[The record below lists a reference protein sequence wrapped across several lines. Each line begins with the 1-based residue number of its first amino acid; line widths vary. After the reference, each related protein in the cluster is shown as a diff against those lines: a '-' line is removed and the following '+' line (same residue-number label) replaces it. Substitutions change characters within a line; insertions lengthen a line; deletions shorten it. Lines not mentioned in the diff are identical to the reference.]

1 MASIFGKL
9 TELARSPQGKK
20 VISQATRKA
29 QQLANDPAT
38 RAKIDQGT
46 ARLKAEVAKRRTG
59 SSTATG
65 STTGSASNPTT
76 GPTGTVPTSDVPPTG
91 TTYQA
96 PPSTSTGP
104 DDLTAR

>member
-65 STTGSASNPTT
+65 STTGPTTTTT
-76 GPTGTVPTSDVPPTG
+76 GPTGTVPTSDAPPTG

>member
-59 SSTATG
+59 SSTTG
-65 STTGSASNPTT
+65 TTTGSTT
-76 GPTGTVPTSDVPPTG
+76 GPTGTVPTSDAPSTG